1 MRLIYRCNTCGY
13 WAMKI
18 IFSGG
23 GDGIWKQHS
32 IKVKHIKPFG
42 HICDLMILA
51 NCLLIDE

>member
-13 WAMKI
+13 WAVKI